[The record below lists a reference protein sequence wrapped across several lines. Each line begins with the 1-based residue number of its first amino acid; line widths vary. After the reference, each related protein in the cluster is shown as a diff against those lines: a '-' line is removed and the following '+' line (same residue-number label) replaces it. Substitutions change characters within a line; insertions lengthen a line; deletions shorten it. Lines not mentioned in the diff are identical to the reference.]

1 MSAHPRACVR
11 GSSSWRR
18 RTAAGGHD
26 LVDRQVRLPWVGGM
40 FPARRASN
48 ELSAKTCLPRALV
61 SLPEAPLRHEALEFL
76 RFGPHLRRLI
86 GIARVR
92 QDFTGRAAALDALQ
106 GGAVAADPFKLPLQN
121 ANVRAAAFIAEPP
134 TNLIMFPAVKA
145 PHEILGFFAMD
156 AVAMD
161 LAAAYPCKI

>member
-1 MSAHPRACVR
+1 M
-11 GSSSWRR
+11 
-18 RTAAGGHD
+18 
-26 LVDRQVRLPWVGGM
+26 L
-40 FPARRASN
+40 
-48 ELSAKTCLPRALV
+48 EL
-61 SLPEAPLRHEALEFL
+61 
-76 RFGPHLRRLI
+76 FGFAPHLRRLF